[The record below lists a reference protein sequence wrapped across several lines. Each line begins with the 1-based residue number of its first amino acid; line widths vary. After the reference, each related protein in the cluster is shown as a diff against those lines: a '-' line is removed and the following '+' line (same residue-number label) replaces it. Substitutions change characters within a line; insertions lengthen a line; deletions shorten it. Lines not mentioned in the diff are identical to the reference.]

1 MPDAIARK
9 NATEIRTNF
18 ILLPSQS
25 SGLFQMKKMRL
36 LKLVLTKSPRKKNVV
51 MVYWPTYLAS
61 NADATQFFMVKNA
74 KKITQK
80 ITFQG

>member
-1 MPDAIARK
+1 MADAIARR

-18 ILLPSQS
+18 IFLPLQS

-36 LKLVLTKSPRKKNVV
+36 LKLVFTKFPRKNVV

-61 NADATQFFMVKNA
+61 NADATKIFMVKNA

>member
-1 MPDAIARK
+1 
-9 NATEIRTNF
+9 
-18 ILLPSQS
+18 
-25 SGLFQMKKMRL
+25 
-36 LKLVLTKSPRKKNVV
+36 

-74 KKITQK
+74 KKITTQK

>member
-1 MPDAIARK
+1 
-9 NATEIRTNF
+9 
-18 ILLPSQS
+18 
-25 SGLFQMKKMRL
+25 
-36 LKLVLTKSPRKKNVV
+36 

-61 NADATQFFMVKNA
+61 NADATQFFMVKKA